1 MAKFFINRPIVAMVI
16 SIIMV
21 ILGVI
26 AMVQLPIAQFPNI
39 APPEIMLQATYV
51 GADAVTLEK
60 SVATPIEQ
68 MMSGVDNMIYM
79 YSVNASN
86 GQMTL
91 RVNFDINTRPN
102 DDQILAQMR
111 YSQSESQLPQDVRN
125 FGVTIKKSTTSPLA
139 LFSLY
144 SPNGTYDATFLANYG
159 YVNINDPMTRVP
171 GIGQVQIFGAG
182 QYAMRFWVRPD
193 QLAKLGITVT
203 EILNAIKA
211 QNTVNPA
218 GQVGMEPVPPGQEF
232 TYTVRAQG
240 RLESK
245 EEFENIVIRANQDGS
260 MVRLKDV
267 ARAEL
272 GAQMYNMIGRLN
284 GKPAAL
290 IAIYQLPGS
299 NAIQTMDAATKLM
312 EEMKSRFPADL
323 DYVTSLDTT
332 QAVREGIKEIVHTL
346 FEALVLV
353 IIVVFIFLQG
363 WRATLI
369 PLLAVPV
376 SLVGTFTLFPML
388 GFSINTLSL
397 FGLVLAI
404 GLVVDDAIVVV
415 EAVEHHIEH
424 GLSPKEASLKAMEQ
438 VSGPVVAIALI
449 LAAVFIPTAFIPGI
463 TGRLYQQFA
472 VTIALSVVIS
482 AFNALTL
489 SPALSAL
496 LLRPKKPAR
505 GPLGIFFAWFNKWF
519 GRATDGYVNICG
531 HLIRKAGF
539 SMLLLLGFAV
549 VSGWFGGQLPTGFLP
564 IEDQGY
570 VYLNVQLPEASSL
583 QRTDEVCK
591 QIEAI
596 LKDTPGVKY
605 ASTVIGFSL
614 LSTVSTTYNAFLFV
628 TLDPWDERKHPDEQL
643 IPIFKNVNKRL
654 AELPE
659 AKAFLFPPPAIP
671 GVGTSGGVTFVLED
685 RSGRDIGFLA
695 ENTQKFME
703 AARKRPEIS
712 RIDTT
717 LIAEVPQVFAR
728 VDRDK
733 VLKQGVSLS
742 DVYQTLQ
749 TFMGG
754 VMVNFFNRFGRV
766 WQVYVEAEGEFRTQ
780 AENVGQFFVRNSAGD
795 MVPLSTLVAMETSH
809 GPEFT
814 MRYNEYRSAQL
825 LVGSATGYSSG
836 QAMKALEEVFAQS
849 MPAGMGFDYMG
860 MSFQEKVASE
870 GVPAS
875 VIFGFSLLFV
885 FLILAAQYESWGLPF
900 SVLLVTP
907 IAVFGA
913 FGALWLLKLV
923 APQASENDVFTQIG
937 LVMLIGLSAKN
948 AILIVEFAKVE
959 YEGGKSIT
967 DAALAGAKV
976 RLRPILMTAFA
987 FILGV
992 VPLVLATGA
1001 GAHGRVLLG
1010 LAVFGGMLAASVIAI
1025 FLIPV
1030 SFYVVESLVHRGE
1043 HHTKPT
1049 PGAPVPGTPKG
1060 SGDGHPS
1067 QPVPQPTLS
1076 PTHARESGTYGGG
1089 H

>member
-1 MAKFFINRPIVAMVI
+1 MARFFINRPIVAMVI
-16 SIIMV
+16 SILMT

-26 AMVQLPIAQFPNI
+26 AMVQLPIAQFPDI
-39 APPEIMLQATYV
+39 APPEIQLQATYV
-51 GADAVTLEK
+51 GADAVALEK

-91 RVNFDINTRPN
+91 RVDFDLNTRPN
-102 DDQILAQMR
+102 DDQILTQMR
-111 YSQSESQLPQDVRN
+111 YTQAESQLPQEVRN

-144 SPNGTYDATFLANYG
+144 SPNGTYDEIFLANYA

-171 GIGQVQIFGAG
+171 GLGQVTIFGAG

-193 QLAKLGITVT
+193 QLSKLGITVT

-218 GQVGMEPVPPGQEF
+218 GQVGMEPVPKGQEF

-240 RLESK
+240 RLETI
-245 EEFENIVIRANQDGS
+245 EDFENIVIRANQDGS

-272 GAQMYNMIGRLN
+272 GAQMYNIIGRMN
-284 GKPAAL
+284 GKPAAI

-299 NAIQTMDAATKLM
+299 NAIQTMDAAKKLM

-353 IIVVFIFLQG
+353 IIVVYIFLQG

-376 SLVGTFTLFPML
+376 SLVGTFMLFPAL

-449 LAAVFIPTAFIPGI
+449 LAAVFVPTAFIPGI

-472 VTIALSVVIS
+472 VTIALSVLIS

-505 GPLGIFFAWFNKWF
+505 GPLGWFFGWFNRMF
-519 GRATDGYVNICG
+519 GRVTNGYVSACG

-549 VSGWFGGQLPTGFLP
+549 VSGWLGGQLPTGFLP
-564 IEDQGY
+564 IEDQGF
-570 VYLNVQLPEASSL
+570 VFLNVQLPEASSL
-583 QRTDEVCK
+583 QRTDQLTK
-591 QIEAI
+591 QIETI
-596 LKDTPGVKY
+596 LQDTPGIKY
-605 ASTVIGFSL
+605 ATSVVGYSL

-628 TLDPWDERKHPDEQL
+628 TLDPWEERKKPEEQL
-643 IPIFKNVNKRL
+643 LPIFKNVNTRL

-659 AKAFLFPPPAIP
+659 AKAFVFPPPAIP
-671 GVGTSGGVTFVLED
+671 GVGTSGGVTMILED

-703 AARKRPEIS
+703 AARKRPEIA

-717 LIAEVPQVFAR
+717 FIPEVPQVFAK

-749 TFMGG
+749 AFMGG
-754 VMVNFFNRFGRV
+754 VMVNYFNRFGRT
-766 WQVYVEAEGEFRTQ
+766 WQVYVQAEGEFRTE
-780 AENVGQFFVRNSAGD
+780 AENVGQFHVRNSTGD
-795 MVPLSTLVAMETSH
+795 MVPLSTLVTMETSH

-814 MRYNEYRSAQL
+814 TRYNGYRSSQL
-825 LVGSATGYSSG
+825 LVGTNTGYSSG
-836 QAMKALEEVFAQS
+836 QGMKALEEVFAET
-849 MPAGMGFDYMG
+849 MPSGMGFDYMG

-913 FGALWLLKLV
+913 LWLLKLV

-959 YEGGKSIT
+959 YEGGKSLT
-967 DAALAGAKV
+967 DAALAAAQV

-1010 LAVFGGMLAASVIAI
+1010 LAVFGGMLTSSVIAI

-1030 SFYVVESLVHRGE
+1030 SFYFVENLLHRGGKHE
-1043 HHTKPT
+1043 KPKPGGPAPGASGKTGDGELSHPT
-1049 PGAPVPGTPKG
+1049 PRPVLPPTPVPEGG
-1060 SGDGHPS
+1060 S
-1067 QPVPQPTLS
+1067 
-1076 PTHARESGTYGGG
+1076 YGGG